1 MIIPRD
7 KYLQELKSVMHNGM
21 IKIITG
27 VRRCGKSYLLFELF
41 KQSLLENGV
50 NEEHIIQVDLED
62 RRSKH
67 LREPDIL
74 LDYIDGHITD
84 NDMYYILLDEIQL
97 VPEFEDVL
105 NIRLLLPVT
114 YADVY
119 VTGSNS
125 RMLSSDVKTEFRGRG
140 YEIRVHPLSFSEFLK
155 AGQYTNELS
164 ALQDYMIYGGMPQV
178 VSFSNKKEKENYLKS
193 LFQGT
198 YIRDIKE
205 RYNIRNDDDLSE
217 LIDIIA
223 SNIGCLTNPT
233 NLENTFKSVKGH
245 SISDTTIQSYLGMLQ
260 DAFMLEKAIRYDI
273 KGKHYIN
280 TPSKYYFEDV
290 GLRNA
295 RLNYRQIDG
304 GHLMENIIYNELR
317 IRGYS
322 VDIGQVEVRITNDD
336 GRKMRKLLEVDF
348 ICNSGDKR
356 VYIQSA
362 LDMPTQEK
370 IDQETN
376 SLRHIKDG
384 FPKIVI
390 VGGLTPSHVNADGIS
405 IINVI
410 DFLKDTEGNLL

>member
-1 MIIPRD
+1 
-7 KYLQELKSVMHNGM
+7 MHNGM

-50 NEEHIIQVDLED
+50 DEEHIIQVDLED
-62 RRSKH
+62 RRNKR
-67 LREPDIL
+67 LREPDAL
-74 LDYIDGHITD
+74 LDHIDSRMTD
-84 NDMYYILLDEIQL
+84 SGMYYVLLDEIQMVL
-97 VPEFEDVL
+97 EFEDVL
-105 NIRLLLPVT
+105 NSYLKVKN
-114 YADVY
+114 ADVY

-125 RMLSSDVKTEFRGRG
+125 HLLSSDVITEFRGRG

-155 AGQYTNELS
+155 AGQHENDFS
-164 ALQDYMIYGGMPQV
+164 ALQDYMIYGGMPQAV
-178 VSFSNKKEKENYLKS
+178 FFSSKEEKEKYLKS

-205 RYNIRNDDDLSE
+205 RYGIRHDDDLSE
-217 LIDIIA
+217 LIDIMA
-223 SNIGCLTNPT
+223 SSIGCLVNPT

-245 SISDTTIQSYLGMLQ
+245 SISDSTIQHYLSMLQ
-260 DAFMLEKAIRYDI
+260 DAFLLERAVRYDI
-273 KGKHYIN
+273 KGKRYIN
-280 TPSKYYFEDV
+280 TPSKYYFEDT

-317 IRGYS
+317 VRGYS
-322 VDIGQVEVRITNDD
+322 VDVGQVEIRETGVD
-336 GRKMRKLLEVDF
+336 GKMTRKQLEVDF
-348 ICNSGDKR
+348 ICNRGNKR
-356 VYIQSA
+356 MYIQSA
-362 LDMPTQEK
+362 LDMPTPEK
-370 IDQETN
+370 TDQEIK

-390 VGGLTPSHVNADGIS
+390 VGGMSPSHVNEDGIS

-410 DFLKDTEGNLL
+410 DFLKDTEGVLL

>member
-1 MIIPRD
+1 MLIPRN
-7 KYLQELKSVMHNGM
+7 KYLQELRSVMHNGM
-21 IKIITG
+21 IKIVTG
-27 VRRCGKSYLLFELF
+27 IRRCGKSYLLFELF

-62 RRSKH
+62 RRNKH
-67 LREPDIL
+67 LREPDRL
-74 LDYIDGHITD
+74 LDHIDGHITD

-105 NIRLLLPVT
+105 NSYLKIKNT
-114 YADVY
+114 DVY

-178 VSFSNKKEKENYLKS
+178 VSFSKKTEKENYLKS

-290 GLRNA
+290 EPAPGIMQLIN
-295 RLNYRQIDG
+295 QIEHKIFDNVSFAG
-304 GHLMENIIYNELR
+304 PSWVPETASVNKGHLIMDNVTTISGQSSVGAAGDGSIELVTAFCEAA
-317 IRGYS
+317 ITGKPAPNLVEEAYYS
-322 VDIGQVEVRITNDD
+322 SVLGLLGLQAIDEGRVITFPD
-336 GRKMRKLLEVDF
+336 E
-348 ICNSGDKR
+348 
-356 VYIQSA
+356 Y
-362 LDMPTQEK
+362 K
-370 IDQETN
+370 IPYLN
-376 SLRHIKDG
+376 
-384 FPKIVI
+384 F
-390 VGGLTPSHVNADGIS
+390 A
-405 IINVI
+405 
-410 DFLKDTEGNLL
+410 